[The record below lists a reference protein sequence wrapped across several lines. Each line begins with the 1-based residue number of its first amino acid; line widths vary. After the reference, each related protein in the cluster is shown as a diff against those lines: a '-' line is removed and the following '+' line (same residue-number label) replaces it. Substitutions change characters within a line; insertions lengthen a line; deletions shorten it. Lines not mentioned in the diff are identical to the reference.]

1 MQKHHSGLQIYN
13 QKQWDRAVVQKRTW
27 TRWRWLARAESR
39 AAAARSTAE
48 HFFLRQLLLC
58 CSPPQ
63 RSRHP
68 QRSRSRHPQPHP
80 AAAAA
85 AMPLVDAHPTPLMR
99 IEDVLGKEAA
109 NLPLRVAKSLGD
121 IKTMPMPYDLL
132 PPEMRAKDVHER
144 HERRKKMALH
154 TVNSTSLLHWTWE
167 PTMSDLEISTEAT
180 QRKPRRKKRRPKKP
194 VRGKPALLLQ
204 SASEKTEMLCNLQE
218 RQVAERENQAVAI
231 EAERSARDLEINAAT
246 FTPATR
252 PLPEFYNERLFL
264 EEGHKP
270 GASRVDCRRR
280 RKKKQKGT
288 MVSTHTHTPPQLFQG
303 RFLRLLV
310 ITARAGVEDPQVR
323 MGGTIDNQRLIGSLG
338 LDPDGA
344 LDHPSH
350 RL

>member
-1 MQKHHSGLQIYN
+1 MQKHHSGLQIY

-167 PTMSDLEISTEAT
+167 PTMSNLEISTEAT
-180 QRKPRRKKRRPKKP
+180 QRKPRREKRRSKKEKTAGSLP
-194 VRGKPALLLQ
+194 SVCSWQLLLIIALQ
-204 SASEKTEMLCNLQE
+204 LPQQRAGSQGAPRPGNLTECMNWYDDMGFGACSTLFTMGYSCDSFAPGTE
-218 RQVAERENQAVAI
+218 F
-231 EAERSARDLEINAAT
+231 EACACSSLS
-246 FTPATR
+246 FLSPTPAAARRCGTEAV
-252 PLPEFYNERLFL
+252 LP
-264 EEGHKP
+264 H
-270 GASRVDCRRR
+270 
-280 RKKKQKGT
+280 
-288 MVSTHTHTPPQLFQG
+288 
-303 RFLRLLV
+303 
-310 ITARAGVEDPQVR
+310 
-323 MGGTIDNQRLIGSLG
+323 
-338 LDPDGA
+338 
-344 LDHPSH
+344 
-350 RL
+350 